1 MKKRVIV
8 ISTIL
13 FVIDLLSKIIV
24 MNTLNLNQEIT
35 IIKNFFN
42 ITYVTNDGAAFS
54 LLSGNTIIFILIG
67 LLVIYYIFK
76 HLINE
81 KISKLQ
87 LVSYSLL
94 LGGIIGN
101 LFDRI
106 IYHKVI
112 DFLSFKIFNYQF
124 PIFNLADTFITI
136 GTILI
141 IINIIKG
148 ETNNENRSR
157 KK

>member
-1 MKKRVIV
+1 MKKRVIL

-13 FVIDLLSKIIV
+13 FIIDLLSKIIV
-24 MNTLNLNQEIT
+24 TNTLKINQEIT
-35 IIKNFFN
+35 IIKKFFN

-76 HLINE
+76 HILNE

-101 LFDRI
+101 LFDRV

-141 IINIIKG
+141 IIDILKG